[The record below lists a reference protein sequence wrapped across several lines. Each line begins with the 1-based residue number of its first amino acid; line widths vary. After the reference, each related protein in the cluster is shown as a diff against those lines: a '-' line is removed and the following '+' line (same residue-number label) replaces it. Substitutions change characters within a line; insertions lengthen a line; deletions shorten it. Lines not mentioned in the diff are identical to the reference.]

1 MNGLNEAMYT
11 MFLGACNAAIADSN
25 RAKEERRTL
34 QKVLQPVISPTT
46 KKLIEQ
52 LMFTIRM
59 ITSSE
64 YMNDFRACVTETT
77 VKDFKYVSVK
87 LKIRFLQLR
96 LIEENEIKLQGTYKL
111 FFQVMSEKNNLKQ
124 KNSLRRLF

>member
-1 MNGLNEAMYT
+1 M
-11 MFLGACNAAIADSN
+11 
-25 RAKEERRTL
+25 
-34 QKVLQPVISPTT
+34 V
-46 KKLIEQ
+46 
-52 LMFTIRM
+52 
-59 ITSSE
+59 TSSE

-96 LIEENEIKLQGTYKL
+96 LIEENEIKLQGAYKL